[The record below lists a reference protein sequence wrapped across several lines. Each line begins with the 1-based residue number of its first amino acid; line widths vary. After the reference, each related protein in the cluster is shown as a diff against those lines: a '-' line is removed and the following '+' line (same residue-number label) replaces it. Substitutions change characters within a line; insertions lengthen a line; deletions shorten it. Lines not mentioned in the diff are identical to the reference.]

1 MSTPRAVRIIT
12 EVAAVD
18 RAFDYRLSATSE
30 RAQLGDR
37 VRVDFNHRSVRG
49 WVMGE
54 VEATPD
60 LKEVTKWLGYG
71 PPSSLLALL
80 EWASDRWY
88 GPVSRF
94 LVAASTR
101 RLVATLPEPPERKD
115 VGSDANFEE
124 PVLRAGIVQ
133 VAPTTDPMSIIVSA
147 YEATLERAGSLLVLV
162 PTESWASRLRARLER
177 RGYSVA
183 AGEAEWDRMRSGWPV
198 VVGARG
204 AALAPL
210 SRLCGAVIIDAD
222 DESYVS
228 HATPTWNAFTMLQE
242 RCRRDDAPLWATSML
257 PSAKMVGLAAFQR
270 LPDLEHGWPS
280 VDFVDRRLSDPH
292 DGVLSRESL
301 EAAHEALATDEA
313 VAVVVV
319 LQRLGSG
326 RLFACSRCGELAR
339 CASCG
344 QGEREVGTL
353 IACDQAHEPRQKYC
367 RHCGATSLKAVRAGV
382 ATLARDVSA
391 QLSRGVSELTAASPL
406 DAPLERVVV
415 GTEAVWQRVRR
426 CALVIF
432 VDFDQ
437 YLLAPRASARREAI
451 MAVGKAGRL
460 VGARSQGR
468 GAVMV
473 QTRRGNDPVVE
484 SLRSGNF
491 DSIIDDEVET
501 ARLLGLAPFGAQATV
516 SGPGARAFVE
526 QLSARDLV
534 VHQSGDVFTLNA
546 PDVVTLS
553 RSLSDVRRPS
563 QRVRVAVE

>member
-257 PSAKMVGLAAFQR
+257 PSAKMVGLSAVQR

-473 QTRRGNDPVVE
+473 QTRRGDDPVVE